1 MSSNHGLCALTLA
14 VGLGLGLAATAA
26 PAQTV
31 GYNVRTGDVWVD
43 TRLGEINDY
52 GRHYR
57 DPFIDEMSGYYGAP
71 RPLLVEL
78 LDQRGWAPGD
88 VYYACAIAHALGI
101 PCLDVV
107 RDYDRHPGQG
117 WGAVAKRMGIKPGS
131 AAFHAL
137 KRGQVDTY
145 RRWGQTIVI
154 DRPVH
159 VDWSRP
165 GNRGNRG
172 NGNHQGNN
180 HQGNQGNGN
189 HGNAWKS
196 KGNNGRGNNGNGHGN
211 NGRGNNGHGNNGNG
225 NNGKGKGHGKH

>member
-1 MSSNHGLCALTLA
+1 MIRNHGLHALALA
-14 VGLGLGLAATAA
+14 LGLGLGLAATAV

-57 DPFIDEMSGYYGAP
+57 DPFLDEMSGYYGAP
-71 RPLLVEL
+71 RPLLVDL
-78 LDQRGWAPGD
+78 LDDRGWAPAD

-101 PCLDVV
+101 PCIDVV
-107 RDYDRHPGQG
+107 HEYDRHPGQG
-117 WGAVAKRMGIKPGS
+117 WGVVAKRLGIKPGS

-145 RRWGQTIVI
+145 GRWGQTIVI

-159 VDWSRP
+159 VDWSRSN
-165 GNRGNRG
+165 GGRGHGSR
-172 NGNHQGNN
+172 
-180 HQGNQGNGN
+180 GNQGSQSKGHGKASAGS
-189 HGNAWKS
+189 HGNAGKA
-196 KGNNGRGNNGNGHGN
+196 KGNSDKGS
-211 NGRGNNGHGNNGNG
+211 
-225 NNGKGKGHGKH
+225 NGKGNSKKGNSGKGEGKGHGKP